1 MKKLLF
7 KITGIITWGQSKLV
21 TTINGAFG
29 CFYGVLQTLEGVG
42 LHSLV
47 LGLAHCTPS
56 NVDALVTFD
65 NLPEK
70 KRMDLV
76 RLWSDHYVA
85 RPPRR
90 AVPRK
95 IRFTLRLCPLNTE
108 IFSKRRK
115 IYSICV
121 ESMRCW
127 DLSNIHAECLFK
139 MKRHY
144 WVKVDYR
151 FKNLD
156 KKCSSLNK
164 LTNFSMTAH
173 SYRFSAFWLR
183 SKCSI
188 CSYQLNI
195 WYEGHVPSSIL
206 NWFL

>member
-121 ESMRCW
+121 EGMSWCL
-127 DLSNIHAECLFK
+127 DNNIHSVWPVGCQKTFWVLTYFTFK
-139 MKRHY
+139 DVTKSKSTTALIRLSKRH
-144 WVKVDYR
+144 
-151 FKNLD
+151 L
-156 KKCSSLNK
+156 
-164 LTNFSMTAH
+164 
-173 SYRFSAFWLR
+173 
-183 SKCSI
+183 
-188 CSYQLNI
+188 
-195 WYEGHVPSSIL
+195 
-206 NWFL
+206 WFIASRPFG

>member
-115 IYSICV
+115 IYSNCLEDLRWWSPSALPPPQTLLPWSTRL
-121 ESMRCW
+121 ESGEWADPGGTAVPGRLAMRP
-127 DLSNIHAECLFK
+127 K
-139 MKRHY
+139 
-144 WVKVDYR
+144 
-151 FKNLD
+151 
-156 KKCSSLNK
+156 
-164 LTNFSMTAH
+164 
-173 SYRFSAFWLR
+173 
-183 SKCSI
+183 
-188 CSYQLNI
+188 
-195 WYEGHVPSSIL
+195 
-206 NWFL
+206 

>member
-29 CFYGVLQTLEGVG
+29 CCYGVLQTLEGVG

-121 ESMRCW
+121 ES
-127 DLSNIHAECLFK
+127 LSIK
-139 MKRHY
+139 
-144 WVKVDYR
+144 
-151 FKNLD
+151 
-156 KKCSSLNK
+156 K
-164 LTNFSMTAH
+164 LTANSWPYQFDVFMTLKTVYTLLSDQIQA
-173 SYRFSAFWLR
+173 SVIVLYS
-183 SKCSI
+183 
-188 CSYQLNI
+188 Q
-195 WYEGHVPSSIL
+195 V
-206 NWFL
+206 

>member
-95 IRFTLRLCPLNTE
+95 IRFTLRLRPLNTE

-115 IYSICV
+115 IYSICLEDLRWWSSSALPPTQSLLPWSTWL
-121 ESMRCW
+121 ESGEWADPGGTAMPGRLVMRPEQAPEPHP
-127 DLSNIHAECLFK
+127 LTKI
-139 MKRHY
+139 
-144 WVKVDYR
+144 
-151 FKNLD
+151 
-156 KKCSSLNK
+156 SLI
-164 LTNFSMTAH
+164 
-173 SYRFSAFWLR
+173 
-183 SKCSI
+183 SKGTHGPRI
-188 CSYQLNI
+188 RY
-195 WYEGHVPSSIL
+195 
-206 NWFL
+206 

>member
-115 IYSICV
+115 IYSICLEDLRWWWTGALPPPQSLLPGSTRL
-121 ESMRCW
+121 ESGEWADPGGTAMPGR
-127 DLSNIHAECLFK
+127 LVTRPEQAPEPHPLTKI
-139 MKRHY
+139 
-144 WVKVDYR
+144 
-151 FKNLD
+151 
-156 KKCSSLNK
+156 SLI
-164 LTNFSMTAH
+164 
-173 SYRFSAFWLR
+173 
-183 SKCSI
+183 SKGTHGPRI
-188 CSYQLNI
+188 RY
-195 WYEGHVPSSIL
+195 
-206 NWFL
+206 

>member
-115 IYSICV
+115 IYSICL
-121 ESMRCW
+121 E
-127 DLSNIHAECLFK
+127 DLRWWSTGALPPPQSDPGGTAMPGQLVTRPEQAPEPHPLTKI
-139 MKRHY
+139 
-144 WVKVDYR
+144 
-151 FKNLD
+151 
-156 KKCSSLNK
+156 SLI
-164 LTNFSMTAH
+164 
-173 SYRFSAFWLR
+173 
-183 SKCSI
+183 SKGTHGPRI
-188 CSYQLNI
+188 RY
-195 WYEGHVPSSIL
+195 
-206 NWFL
+206 